1 LIATRSSLS
10 FIFQC
15 DIQSKLWICALF
27 HVNLQKNQNNAIFGK
42 ETSVINLAL
51 LSVFIPTFFFVSITP
66 GMCMTLALSLGMSI
80 GYKRTLWM
88 MLGEVIGV
96 AVVAIAAVLG
106 IAAVMLNY
114 PWLFVVFKTVGA
126 GYLFYLGVQM
136 WLSRGKLALSQEQT
150 EIKTGG
156 DWDLV
161 VQGFVT
167 AIANPKGWA
176 FMISLLPP
184 FIDGSK
190 ALPTQLTVLVGII
203 MLSEFICMT
212 LYATGG
218 KGLKR
223 LLGHAE
229 NVRLMNRI
237 SGTLM
242 MGVGVWLFVS

>member
-1 LIATRSSLS
+1 
-10 FIFQC
+10 
-15 DIQSKLWICALF
+15 
-27 HVNLQKNQNNAIFGK
+27 
-42 ETSVINLAL
+42 
-51 LSVFIPTFFFVSITP
+51 
-66 GMCMTLALSLGMSI
+66 MTLALTLGMSI

-88 MLGEVIGV
+88 MAGELVGVGLV
-96 AVVAIAAVLG
+96 AVAAVLG

-114 PWLFVVFKTVGA
+114 PWLFVALKLIGG

-136 WLSRGKLALSQEQT
+136 WRSRGKLAINLDQQDAAPQS
-150 EIKTGG
+150 

-184 FIDGSK
+184 FIDQG
-190 ALPTQLTVLVGII
+190 ADLTPQLIVLVSII
-203 MLSEFICMT
+203 LLFEFICMT

-223 LLGHAE
+223 LLGQSQ
-229 NVRLMNRI
+229 NVRVMNRI
-237 SGTLM
+237 AGTLM
-242 MGVGVWLFVS
+242 MGVGVWLLAS

>member
-1 LIATRSSLS
+1 MNT
-10 FIFQC
+10 
-15 DIQSKLWICALF
+15 
-27 HVNLQKNQNNAIFGK
+27 
-42 ETSVINLAL
+42 AL
-51 LSVFIPTFFFVSITP
+51 LGMFIPTFFFVSITP
-66 GMCMTLALSLGMSI
+66 GMCMTLALTLGMSV

-88 MLGEVIGV
+88 MAGELVGVGLV
-96 AVVAIAAVLG
+96 AVAAVLG

-114 PWLFVVFKTVGA
+114 PWLFVALKLIGG

-136 WLSRGKLALSQEQT
+136 WRSRGKLAINVEQQDSAPQS
-150 EIKTGG
+150 

-184 FIDGSK
+184 FIDQNA
-190 ALPTQLTVLVGII
+190 ALTPQLIVLVSII
-203 MLSEFICMT
+203 LLFEFVCMT

-223 LLGHAE
+223 LLGQSQ

-237 SGTLM
+237 AGTLM
-242 MGVGVWLFVS
+242 MGVGVWLLAS